1 MSNMFISI
9 VPSRN
14 ETLNYVGYSDEI
26 GNIALII
33 ISILGFIIN
42 LIFSA
47 DYLTNIIKIKNRNNN
62 GISTVEKMLCV
73 IAIIETFISIFW
85 MLINYKGQIIEDK
98 PCKYIGQAQIFF
110 NLFDWLILVN
120 IINIFISNK
129 NNFIKSQTNISIRQ
143 KSI

>member
-33 ISILGFIIN
+33 ISVLGFIIN

-62 GISTVEKMLCV
+62 GISAVEKMLCV

-85 MLINYKGQIIEDK
+85 MINNIKGRAERDRS
-98 PCKYIGQAQIFF
+98 CKFIGHAEILF
-110 NLFDWLILVN
+110 NLFDWLIL
-120 IINIFISNK
+120 ST
-129 NNFIKSQTNISIRQ
+129 SL
-143 KSI
+143 